1 MTTDP
6 LDRARL
12 ADLDAG
18 LPDETDAAQ
27 LRAQAMADPGS
38 AAVLDALAATR
49 ADLAEHRAP
58 PVPPE
63 VAQRWTAALTD
74 AAAAAGEPTT
84 VSRIE
89 ARRRW
94 KPRPALI
101 AAAVLVI
108 AAVVIGIL
116 QSRST
121 DVGLQVGRAD
131 LVATARAAIG
141 TGGVGELADPTSRAA
156 CLRSADPTGPAP
168 DAALLG
174 GRTVVYEGRPG
185 VLLLLATGR
194 LTSLRVVVVDNG
206 CHALLADLI
215 IER

>member
-12 ADLDAG
+12 AELDAG
-18 LPDETDAAQ
+18 LPDETAAAQ
-27 LRAQAMADPGS
+27 LRAQAVADPDS

-49 ADLAEHRAP
+49 AHLAGHRAP
-58 PVPPE
+58 PVPPA
-63 VAQRWTAALTD
+63 VAQRWTAAL
-74 AAAAAGEPTT
+74 AAAASEGAEPA
-84 VSRIE
+84 VPRIE
-89 ARRRW
+89 RRRRW
-94 KPRPALI
+94 KPRPALV

-116 QSRST
+116 QSRSA

-141 TGGVGELADPTSRAA
+141 AGGIGELADPAARAA
-156 CLRSADPTGPAP
+156 CLRSVAPTDPAP
-168 DAALLG
+168 DAPLLG

-185 VLLLLATGR
+185 VLLLLATGN
-194 LTSLRVVVVDNG
+194 LAGLRVVVVDNG

-215 IER
+215 FER